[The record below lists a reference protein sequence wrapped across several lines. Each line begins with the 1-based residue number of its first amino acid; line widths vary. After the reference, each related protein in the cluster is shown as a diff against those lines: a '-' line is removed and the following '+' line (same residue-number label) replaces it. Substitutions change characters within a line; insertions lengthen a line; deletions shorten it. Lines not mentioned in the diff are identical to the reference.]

1 MISAVIADAVGG
13 SCGLV
18 RGMAGGPHGFN
29 AAVGSVEPAS
39 YTWGYRIRCPA
50 NNGGCSSSQVLNPS
64 SQFPNFAHLLFGN
77 RNILEDSIGD
87 EVSDAVENLSN
98 GGVVLLENVRF
109 YSEETENDLE
119 FANKLGSFADVF
131 VNDAFGT
138 AHRAHAS
145 TSGVTKYLQDS
156 VMGFL
161 LEKELQYLE
170 GELKDPESPFVV
182 ILGGKKV
189 SDKIGVIE
197 ALIDKADVI
206 LIGGAMQYAF
216 RKAQE
221 YSIGESYVV
230 DEDIPIAKA
239 LLEAVSYTHL
249 TLPTKA

>member
-1 MISAVIADAVGG
+1 MVAKR
-13 SCGLV
+13 L
-18 RGMAGGPHGFN
+18 
-29 AAVGSVEPAS
+29 
-39 YTWGYRIRCPA
+39 
-50 NNGGCSSSQVLNPS
+50 SQ
-64 SQFPNFAHLLFGN
+64 
-77 RNILEDSIGD
+77 ILDQNVTFVEDSIGD
-87 EVSDAVENLSN
+87 EVSDTVENLPN

-145 TSGVTKYLQDS
+145 TSGVTKYVQDS

-189 SDKIGVIE
+189 SDKIAVITN
-197 ALIDKADVI
+197 
-206 LIGGAMQYAF
+206 
-216 RKAQE
+216 
-221 YSIGESYVV
+221 
-230 DEDIPIAKA
+230 
-239 LLEAVSYTHL
+239 LLKNIKFLDLNH
-249 TLPTKA
+249 